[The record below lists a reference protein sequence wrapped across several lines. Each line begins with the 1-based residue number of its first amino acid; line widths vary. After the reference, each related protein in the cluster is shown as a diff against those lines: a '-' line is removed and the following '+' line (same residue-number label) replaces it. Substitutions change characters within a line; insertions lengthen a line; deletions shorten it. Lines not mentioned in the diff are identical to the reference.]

1 MRDER
6 KHLDLYILNKFK
18 TKFSGKLTLTC
29 VSDEE
34 TLDRGE
40 VGGLLTM
47 SLKYLVIVALTENPQ
62 VPLRLDM
69 AKKDYYG

>member
-1 MRDER
+1 M
-6 KHLDLYILNKFK
+6 K
-18 TKFSGKLTLTC
+18 KL
-29 VSDEE
+29 
-34 TLDRGE
+34 LDRGE
-40 VGGLLTM
+40 VGGLLIM